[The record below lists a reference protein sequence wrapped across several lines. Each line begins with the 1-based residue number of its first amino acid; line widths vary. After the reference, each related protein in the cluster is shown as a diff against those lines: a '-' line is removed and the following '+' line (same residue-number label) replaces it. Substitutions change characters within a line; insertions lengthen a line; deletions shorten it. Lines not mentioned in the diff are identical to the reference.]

1 MNCFEA
7 RKEFV
12 AFWRRTLDV
21 ARRAEFSNHLER
33 CERCDHSFR
42 LFAISAPVIHSAR
55 QPEAARYATPLTNA
69 RPRIVVAPRPLRARR
84 IPPAASPWRAMTAAA
99 ALLLVSGAS
108 AWSVQMVPSRSFP
121 DTFSADDLHAAPV
134 AYFPDGVAIENPGEE
149 PALFE
154 SIAPDP
160 ALTMND
166 NGVTG

>member
-12 AFWRRTLDV
+12 SFWRRTLD
-21 ARRAEFSNHLER
+21 ATRRADFLNHLEQ

-55 QPEAARYATPLTNA
+55 LPDITPYTA
-69 RPRIVVAPRPLRARR
+69 SYRPRLVAAQRLIRPLRTRR
-84 IPPAASPWRAMTAAA
+84 IPPATLPWRAMTAAA
-99 ALLLVSGAS
+99 ALLLVGGAS

-154 SIAPDP
+154 SIAPDS